1 MRPRYRRR
9 PLAAALVAGALL
21 AGCGAAAVGPQ
32 GDEPAAETQRSSS
45 EDDGGSEMDA
55 HGQMMDGDEEMDSDV
70 HDEMM
75 GEDAEEARGGDAP
88 VDVGEAADPADAAR
102 TIEVEAFDMAFTP
115 ERIEVEAG
123 EVVTFVVTNTGQA
136 VHEFTL
142 GDAAMQEEH
151 AHQMADD
158 GHAHDEPNSISVDPG
173 ETKELTWR
181 FGDGGTVEYA
191 CHEPG
196 HYQAGMYGEIIS
208 S

>member
-1 MRPRYRRR
+1 MRPR
-9 PLAAALVAGALL
+9 PFAAALL
-21 AGCGAAAVGPQ
+21 AGTTLLAGCAAGADDLQDDGAAP
-32 GDEPAAETQRSSS
+32 DTQVSAP
-45 EDDGGSEMDA
+45 EDDGEMDA
-55 HGQMMDGDEEMDSDV
+55 DAHGG
-70 HDEMM
+70 MM
-75 GEDAEEARGGDAP
+75 GDDGAEEEGGEGHASA
-88 VDVGEAADPADAAR
+88 DVGESADPSDATR
-102 TIEVEAFDMAFTP
+102 TIEVEAFDMAFDP

-151 AHQMADD
+151 AHQMTDG
-158 GHAHDEPNSISVDPG
+158 GHAHDEPNTISLEPG

-181 FGDGGTVEYA
+181 FGDGGSIEYA

-196 HYQAGMYGEIIS
+196 HYQAGMHGEITS